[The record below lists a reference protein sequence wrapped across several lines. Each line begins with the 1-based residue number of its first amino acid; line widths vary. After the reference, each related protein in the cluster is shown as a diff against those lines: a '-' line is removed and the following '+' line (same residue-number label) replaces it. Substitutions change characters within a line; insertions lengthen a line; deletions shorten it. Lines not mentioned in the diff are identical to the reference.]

1 MLKGD
6 PTLLRSFKIIFGVVL
21 NKKLEY
27 LSIPELDN
35 CFIDSILADSTSAW
49 KVTEWTISP
58 INCCKMHSTQIACG
72 QSHSRFKIFLRQKRE
87 FVIGHLLV
95 LVPCVEFLM
104 L

>member
-58 INCCKMHSTQIACG
+58 INCCKMHSTQRTNTLIHTKHPLFRV
-72 QSHSRFKIFLRQKRE
+72 SLLLDFLPAHTSCPRS
-87 FVIGHLLV
+87 
-95 LVPCVEFLM
+95 
-104 L
+104 